1 VALFDGL
8 TAEAA
13 GRCVEL
19 HRPAPAGAVSRRDGR
34 PVGEHVVDRLHT
46 TTAVWSQEAGL
57 LAWAGEATGPAIAES
72 NGGDAQAVV
81 AEAVAG
87 EQRMVLVV
95 GPAGTG
101 KTTALGQAARLLADQ
116 GRPVIGLAPSGKAAD
131 VLATETGWA
140 AVPVAKLL
148 HEHRRPGG
156 PLPAWHLPAGTSVIL
171 DEASMASTDDLDALV
186 GLVERHRWRL
196 VCVGDP
202 AQLPAVGR
210 GGVFALWCERL
221 PAQHLEEVRRF
232 ANDWQGAASL
242 ALRRGDAVG
251 VAAFATR
258 HRLHAV
264 HPALVADR
272 VARQFERLS
281 DRGTAVAVTTASAGT
296 ARAVNVAIQHR
307 RNPRRAGDCA
317 ELADGTAAFMGDRV
331 ATRRNVALVTD
342 KGSPVRNRQSWT
354 VTKVAEDGSL
364 EVADPERGSVRLPAS
379 YVARHVELGW
389 AVTGYGTQGITTD
402 HAIAVVEP
410 SSTRAGIYVAMTRGR
425 DRNLA
430 LLVDRTGMADPEEVL
445 AAAIARPPTPRAPTR
460 RPAWAGNPR
469 CQWWSRSSSRLWRR
483 TPPRADAS
491 ASSPAS
497 GPGTT
502 AGPVALSEESG
513 PPARF
518 SGRKRPCWGESQ
530 PRRPPPCQPGRRPRA
545 FRCSTCRRWPSVSAS
560 TVATSAAWW
569 PSGESPS

>member
-1 VALFDGL
+1 MALFDGL

-196 VCVGDP
+196 VCVGDT

-221 PAQHLEEVRRF
+221 PAQHLEEVR
-232 ANDWQGAASL
+232 
-242 ALRRGDAVG
+242 ALR
-251 VAAFATR
+251 
-258 HRLHAV
+258 
-264 HPALVADR
+264 
-272 VARQFERLS
+272 ERL
-281 DRGTAVAVTTASAGT
+281 AGSG
-296 ARAVNVAIQHR
+296 Q
-307 RNPRRAGDCA
+307 PG
-317 ELADGTAAFMGDRV
+317 
-331 ATRRNVALVTD
+331 
-342 KGSPVRNRQSWT
+342 
-354 VTKVAEDGSL
+354 
-364 EVADPERGSVRLPAS
+364 PA
-379 YVARHVELGW
+379 
-389 AVTGYGTQGITTD
+389 
-402 HAIAVVEP
+402 
-410 SSTRAGIYVAMTRGR
+410 
-425 DRNLA
+425 
-430 LLVDRTGMADPEEVL
+430 
-445 AAAIARPPTPRAPTR
+445 
-460 RPAWAGNPR
+460 
-469 CQWWSRSSSRLWRR
+469 
-483 TPPRADAS
+483 
-491 ASSPAS
+491 
-497 GPGTT
+497 
-502 AGPVALSEESG
+502 
-513 PPARF
+513 
-518 SGRKRPCWGESQ
+518 
-530 PRRPPPCQPGRRPRA
+530 PGRRGRRGRLRHPSPAARRPSRPGGRPGGPPVRAALRPRD
-545 FRCSTCRRWPSVSAS
+545 RRGRHHRLGRDGPGGQRRHPAP
-560 TVATSAAWW
+560 AQPEA
-569 PSGESPS
+569 GR